1 MILMFYNNILELLAL
16 AGLFFDFEEEK
27 YKKNTPQI
35 HFGGFSK
42 PYFSLSWEFKNL
54 VYVNS
59 FFIEV
64 PFYSPVYL
72 FFRDAV
78 QFGSEQPQSQ

>member
-1 MILMFYNNILELLAL
+1 MFYKSILELLAL
-16 AGLFFDFEEEK
+16 AGLFFDFEEEI

-35 HFGGFSK
+35 QFDRFSK
-42 PYFSLSWEFKNL
+42 LHFSLSWGFKNL

-59 FFIEV
+59 FSIEV

-78 QFGSEQPQSQ
+78 QFGSEQPQS

>member
-1 MILMFYNNILELLAL
+1 MFYKSILELLAL

-35 HFGGFSK
+35 QFDRFSK
-42 PYFSLSWEFKNL
+42 PHFSLSWGLKNL

-59 FFIEV
+59 FSIEA

>member
-1 MILMFYNNILELLAL
+1 MFYKSILELLAL
-16 AGLFFDFEEEK
+16 AVLFFDFEEEK
-27 YKKNTPQI
+27 YKKNAPQI
-35 HFGGFSK
+35 HFGRFSK
-42 PYFSLSWEFKNL
+42 PHFSLSWGLKNL

-59 FFIEV
+59 FSIEV